1 MLDKVFGFI
10 SDNKMLSRGDTV
22 VCGLSGGADS
32 VCLLLALNSLH
43 ERLGITVEAV
53 HVNHCLRGGE
63 SDRDEGFC
71 RELCKSLGIGFISE
85 SCDVS
90 GYAVKNG
97 LSCEEAARKLRYDIF
112 AKHSQGKKLATAHNA
127 NDNLET
133 MLINLARGTAL
144 KGISG
149 IPPVRGN
156 IIRPLLIVSRS
167 EIEAYLDGIGQS
179 YVTDST
185 NLSDD
190 YTRNKIRHRII
201 PLLEEINP
209 SAVATAA
216 RSSQAMREEN
226 SFIESAAEE
235 ALKKC
240 RCGSGFSGLSD
251 MHSVIRRRCIAVLLT
266 EKSLPYSYE
275 RLYELDNILV
285 NGGKYNLSGD
295 IFFVSDGRSAQIT
308 TIPHSDEEQ
317 NLSAKLVIGENM
329 IFPDKKIVCRVIEC
343 DNLKKIE
350 DVHKNLTF
358 YLLDYDKIKGSA
370 IVRSRKYGDKIRL
383 CGRSFNSSVK
393 KLINQYVPPEKR
405 RFLHFI
411 EDSEGTV
418 FAEMI
423 GIADRVKP
431 DGSTKRLLEITIN
444 SIR

>member
-10 SDNKMLSRGDTV
+10 SDNKMLRRGDTV

-43 ERLGITVEAV
+43 KRLGITVEAV
-53 HVNHCLRGGE
+53 HVNHCLRGDE

-71 RELCKSLGIGFISE
+71 RELCNRLEIGFISE

-90 GYAVKNG
+90 GYAGKNG
-97 LSCEEAARKLRYDIF
+97 LSCEEAARKLRYGIF
-112 AKHSQGKKLATAHNA
+112 AKHSQGKRLATAHNA

-133 MLINLARGTAL
+133 MLLNLARGTAL

-149 IPPVRGN
+149 IPPMRGN
-156 IIRPLLIVSRS
+156 IIRPMLIVSRS
-167 EIEAYLDGIGQS
+167 EIEAYLGEIGQS

-201 PLLEEINP
+201 PLMEEINP
-209 SAVATAA
+209 SVVATAA

-240 RCGSGFSGLSD
+240 RSGNSFSGLSD
-251 MHSVIRRRCIAVLLT
+251 MHGVIRRRCIAGLLT

-275 RLYELDNILV
+275 RLNELDNILI

-295 IFFVSDGRSAQIT
+295 IFFVSDGRSAEIT
-308 TIPHSDEEQ
+308 TIPHSDEEKKV
-317 NLSAKLVIGENM
+317 SAKLVIGENM
-329 IFPDKKIVCRVIEC
+329 IFPDKKIVCRLIEC
-343 DNLKKIE
+343 DNLKKID

-393 KLINQYVPPEKR
+393 KLINQYVPAEKR
-405 RFLHFI
+405 RSLHFI

-431 DGSTKRLLEITIN
+431 DGSTKRLLEITIS

>member
-10 SDNKMLSRGDTV
+10 SDNKMLSHGDTV

-63 SDRDEGFC
+63 SDRDESFC
-71 RELCKSLGIGFISE
+71 RELCESLGIGFISE

-90 GYAVKNG
+90 GYIAKNG
-97 LSCEEAARKLRYDIF
+97 LSCEDAARKLRYDIF
-112 AKHSQGKKLATAHNA
+112 AKHSQGKRLATAHNA

-133 MLINLARGTAL
+133 MLLNLARGTAL

-275 RLYELDNILV
+275 RLNELDNILV

-295 IFFVSDGRSAQIT
+295 IFFVSDGKSAQIT

-393 KLINQYVPPEKR
+393 KLINQYVPAEKR
-405 RFLHFI
+405 RSLHFI